1 MTRNL
6 GLPKL
11 GWVWIVVLAEAAL
24 LAIDLQTPAE
34 PARAAPP
41 VMATPASA
49 VSGRVSLQPVLDF
62 HPFGAVPVVAEPPPA
77 APVEPEPM
85 VQPRGLALQGVLLPG
100 SGPARAL
107 VSMDDGPALAYVKGD
122 PLPGG
127 GILADIA
134 ADQIWIDRDGEKQP
148 LGFVAPPPAAQV
160 AEDPV
165 PTEAEADLA
174 EDPPAKPVLK
184 AKSLPQP
191 DLRHL
196 IPDLTKTAAVQP

>member
-11 GWVWIVVLAEAAL
+11 GWVWIVVLAEVAL

-41 VMATPASA
+41 VVATPASA
-49 VSGRVSLQPVLDF
+49 VNARVSLQPVLDF
-62 HPFGAVPVVAEPPPA
+62 QPFGTVPVVVEPPPA
-77 APVEPEPM
+77 EATGPAPV

-134 ADQIWIDRDGEKQP
+134 PDQIWIDRDGEKQP
-148 LGFVAPPPAAQV
+148 LGFVAAPQAAQ
-160 AEDPV
+160 ATPDAV
-165 PTEAEADLA
+165 PDDAEADLA
-174 EDPPAKPVLK
+174 EDPPTEPVLK
-184 AKSLPQP
+184 GKALPQP

-196 IPDLTKTAAVQP
+196 IPDLTNTAAKQP